1 VQFRV
6 LGPLEVLDH
15 DQPLALGSAK
25 QRALLAILLL
35 KANEVVSSD
44 RLIDELWGAEPPRTA
59 AKSLHVF
66 VSRLRKVV
74 ESGRATGEPARVL
87 VTRSPGYLLRV
98 EPEQLDLERFQRLTR
113 EGREAMGDG
122 DPDEAAAKLNA
133 ALALWRGEPLADLA
147 HASFAQGEV
156 SRLEEMRLGAL
167 EDRIDAELRRGHHAE
182 AVGELERLVAA
193 EPLRERPRAL
203 LMLALYRAGRQA
215 DALEVYRSARRALVE
230 ELGIEPGRELKQLEA
245 AILAQDRSLDL
256 PISYP
261 ARSQAPPTEEHRR
274 KRVLDEERPRD
285 EFVGREDELR
295 ELAGALEAALHGRGS
310 VCLIGGEPGIGKS
323 RLTDELSERARL
335 VDAEILSGRCW
346 EAGGA
351 PAYWPWVQALR
362 AHLRQVDASAL
373 RRQVG
378 AHGAEVAQVFP
389 ELRELLPDL
398 PVLEAPESEGA
409 RFRLF
414 DATASFLQRAAAE
427 RPLLLVIEDLHAADV
442 PSLLL
447 LRFFAGEIADARV
460 LVIGT
465 YRDIELSPGDP
476 LASALGELAR
486 QPATRTLLLEGF
498 GESDVSRLI
507 EVVADAS
514 PSPQMAA
521 AVHTGTGGNPLFVGE
536 LVRLLASE
544 GRLVEP
550 IHEADVRRS
559 IPRGVRDVIA
569 KRLTLVSDASR
580 EMLGMGSVLGREFS
594 IHTLAHAGGRT
605 ASEILDVLDETIA
618 EGLVAEMP
626 GSADR
631 LRFTHVL
638 IRDALYDQLG
648 AFRRR
653 QLHGHL
659 GEVLEAGYAADV
671 EPHLAELAQ
680 HFFAAGPEGDPAKAF
695 DYARRA
701 GDRAIR
707 LLAFEEAARLY
718 ALALRVLD
726 DWSGDHR
733 RDRCRTLILLGNAHL
748 RAGDQPGA
756 RAVFLQ
762 AADQARALGDHELL
776 GEAALGYG
784 GLLVWTAARGDP
796 HLIVLLEEALG
807 ALEERDSALRA
818 KLIARL
824 SGAVRDQ
831 PKRQRCVALSAEA
844 VEMARRIEDSATLA
858 YALDARCIAL
868 AAPATLMEF
877 REATGELTAL
887 AKETGEPRLVLTA
900 RFYRTFSDLYVGAV
914 ARARRELDVALQE
927 AEDLRAPSYSWA
939 PTALAATLALVEGE
953 FERGQRL
960 TTRAFEFGQH
970 AQPVSALAAKRL
982 QTFLLK
988 KELGGLEGEAEALAA
1003 WSAADPTWPILRCA
1017 LASLYSDLC
1026 MRSEAAST
1034 FEELAEADFAGVHLD
1049 EEWLVAL
1056 SLLAE
1061 VCVFLGD
1068 QKRAALLYDLLF
1080 PYADWNAV
1088 AWPEVAMGAV
1098 ARPLGLLASML
1109 GMDDA
1114 AERHFEAAIALN
1126 GRIGARPWVAHTE
1139 HDYARMLL
1147 RRGTQ
1152 GDTTRAA
1159 ELLRAARGVYEE
1171 LGMTGWRAKATAD
1184 LASLP

>member
-1 VQFRV
+1 VEFRV
-6 LGPLEVLDH
+6 LGPLEVVDH
-15 DQPLALGSAK
+15 ERPLALGSAK

-35 KANEVVSSD
+35 NPNEVVSSD
-44 RLIDELWGAEPPRTA
+44 RLIDGLWGAKPPKTA
-59 AKSLHVF
+59 AKSVQVF
-66 VSRLRKVV
+66 VSRLRKVL
-74 ESGRATGEPARVL
+74 ESGPATGDSARLL
-87 VTRSPGYLLRV
+87 VTRPPGYLLRV
-98 EPEQLDLERFQRLTR
+98 EPEQLDLERFQRLAR
-113 EGREAMGDG
+113 EGREAIGDG
-122 DPDEAAAKLNA
+122 DAEQAVAKLSA

-167 EDRIDAELRRGHHAE
+167 EDCIDAELRRGRYVE

-215 DALEVYRSARRALVE
+215 DALEVYRDARRALVE
-230 ELGIEPGRELKQLEA
+230 ELGIEPGRELKRLEA
-245 AILAQDRSLDL
+245 AILAQDQSLDL
-256 PISYP
+256 PASYP
-261 ARSQAPPTEEHRR
+261 ARPQSSPMEKH
-274 KRVLDEERPRD
+274 RVLYVEPPRD

-295 ELAGALEAALHGRGS
+295 ELGGALEAALRGRGS

-323 RLTDELSERARL
+323 RLADELSERARL
-335 VDAEILSGRCW
+335 VDAEILLGRCW

-362 AHLRQVDASAL
+362 AHLRQVDAIHL

-378 AHGAEVAQVFP
+378 AHGAEVAQVLP
-389 ELRELLPDL
+389 ELREVLPDL

-414 DATASFLQRAAAE
+414 DATASFLQRAATE
-427 RPLLLVIEDLHAADV
+427 RPVLLVLEDLHAADI
-442 PSLLL
+442 PSLVLL
-447 LRFFAGEIADARV
+447 QFFAGEIGDARV

-465 YRDIELSPGDP
+465 YRDIDLSAGHP
-476 LASALGELAR
+476 LPSALGELAR
-486 QPATRTLLLEGF
+486 QPVTRTLLLEGF

-507 EVVADAS
+507 EAVADAT
-514 PSPQMAA
+514 PSPRMAA
-521 AVHTGTGGNPLFVGE
+521 AVHARTGGNPLFVGE

-569 KRLTLVSDASR
+569 KRLTLVPDASR
-580 EMLGMGSVLGREFS
+580 EVLGMGAVLGREFS
-594 IHTLAHAGGRT
+594 IHTVAHASGRT
-605 ASEILDVLDETIA
+605 ASEILDLLDEAIA
-618 EGLVAEMP
+618 EGLVAELP

-653 QLHGHL
+653 QLHAQL
-659 GEVLEAGYAADV
+659 GEVLEADYAADV

-726 DWSGDHR
+726 GWSGDHR
-733 RDRCRTLILLGNAHL
+733 RDRCRTLIALGNAHL

-762 AADQARALGDHELL
+762 AADRARALGDHELL

-784 GLLVWTAARGDP
+784 GLLLWTAARGDP
-796 HLIVLLEEALG
+796 HLIGLLEDALG

-824 SGAVRDQ
+824 SGAIRDQ
-831 PKRQRCVALSAEA
+831 PSARRGVALSAGA
-844 VEMARRIEDSATLA
+844 VEMARRIEDTATLA
-858 YALDARCIAL
+858 YALDARCIVL
-868 AAPATLMEF
+868 AAPATLTEF
-877 REATGELTAL
+877 RKATGELTRVAE
-887 AKETGEPRLVLTA
+887 ETAEPRLVLTA
-900 RFYRTFSDLYVGAV
+900 RFYRTFSDLYVGDV

-939 PTALAATLALVEGE
+939 RTALAATLALVEGD

-988 KELGGLEGEAEALAA
+988 KELGGLEREAEALAA

-1034 FEELAEADFAGVHLD
+1034 FEELAEGDFAAVHLD

-1061 VCVFLGD
+1061 
-1068 QKRAALLYDLLF
+1068 
-1080 PYADWNAV
+1080 
-1088 AWPEVAMGAV
+1088 GAC
-1098 ARPLGLLASML
+1098 S
-1109 GMDDA
+1109 
-1114 AERHFEAAIALN
+1114 
-1126 GRIGARPWVAHTE
+1126 
-1139 HDYARMLL
+1139 
-1147 RRGTQ
+1147 
-1152 GDTTRAA
+1152 
-1159 ELLRAARGVYEE
+1159 
-1171 LGMTGWRAKATAD
+1171 
-1184 LASLP
+1184 